1 MIVVRVRAG
10 KEQLGRSSGGV
21 RLLLDA
27 LGCVCAGAPI
37 NPRRAP
43 GASLSQNHRCPRS
56 IHRSEASHWLQCTST
71 VALLRPC
78 SNRHR
83 FAPLTSKMVRSPAAL
98 LALAALSTAFVLP
111 PRQHN
116 LAVRIH
122 ADEIE
127 AAEDATDAEPR
138 TAPEVNSG
146 AERCINHIV
155 ATRPRHRR
163 DACSI
168 A

>member
-1 MIVVRVRAG
+1 ML
-10 KEQLGRSSGGV
+10 KLRSALTVHGHG

-27 LGCVCAGAPI
+27 LSPK
-37 NPRRAP
+37 RRAVAKNP
-43 GASLSQNHRCPRS
+43 CVAQLNLLLRSGPPCGRYLHRLGRARHLRYRLTASLAALQLAARTASKTMRRS
-56 IHRSEASHWLQCTST
+56 L
-71 VALLRPC
+71 P
-78 SNRHR
+78 
-83 FAPLTSKMVRSPAAL
+83 L
-98 LALAALSTAFVLP
+98 LALAALGAAFVP
-111 PRQHN
+111 QTQKR
-116 LAVRIH
+116 LAVRVR

-127 AAEDATDAEPR
+127 AAEDAADVEPR

-146 AERCINHIV
+146 AERCMNQTV